1 MQFDTVKAGV
11 HYTPRSRRQ
20 VVLAAALQVG
30 LTSGIIPEIPV
41 RQPVVVLYGAL
52 HSILHA
58 DNRDWSPKSRY
69 GCDLLRDS
77 IR

>member
-20 VVLAAALQVG
+20 VMLAAALQVG

-41 RQPVVVLYGAL
+41 RQPVVVL
-52 HSILHA
+52 
-58 DNRDWSPKSRY
+58 
-69 GCDLLRDS
+69 
-77 IR
+77 